1 MAKAVRFSVMVTL
14 DGLEGL
20 ALPTRPYGADRDN
33 GQKRPRDVPAGRDG
47 SVPLEHH
54 AQRAYLHE
62 ELHSR
67 PQPEIAAP
75 AAISFM
81 LLLAGEAEVDRVL
94 DAVAGLC
101 RRYGA
106 APPHGERYFA
116 AQLGELEVRWEQH
129 TEFFTLT
136 FIRTLPDPKAPFAGT
151 AIELVPKDWLD
162 ALPGQVLTAA
172 HIALVP
178 EAGPWR
184 PADIAVLFEG
194 QRVSASRASGG
205 AAAIWTAFRPHG
217 DGFVRYLVAGRQLS
231 RARAGRLVQ
240 RLIEIEAYRMMALL
254 GLPVAR
260 ANSLELRRME
270 ERLAEQVARIGAV
283 RDLAGE
289 KALLDELFA
298 LAAAAERM
306 VAETE
311 YRFGATGAYGQLV
324 ADRFRELRAERLEDY
339 QPLAEFLER
348 RFEPALRTC
357 RSIQAR
363 QVALEERIA
372 RTANLART
380 RVFVELERQ
389 NQELLAS
396 MDRRA
401 KLQLRLQETVEGLS
415 VAAISYYLVGLAAYA
430 LKPPLKELGLG
441 PGASDLV
448 IAGLTPF
455 VVLAVWWGMRQT
467 RRRLHGRES

>member
-1 MAKAVRFSVMVTL
+1 
-14 DGLEGL
+14 
-20 ALPTRPYGADRDN
+20 
-33 GQKRPRDVPAGRDG
+33 
-47 SVPLEHH
+47 VPLEHH
-54 AQRAYLHE
+54 PQRAYLHE
-62 ELHSR
+62 EIHSR
-67 PQPEIAAP
+67 PQPELVLP
-75 AAISFM
+75 AAVSFV
-81 LLLAGEAEVDRVL
+81 LLLAGEAEVERSR
-94 DAVAGLC
+94 DALVDLC

-106 APPHGERYFA
+106 APPHGERHFA
-116 AQLGELEVRWEQH
+116 ARLGELEVRWEQH

-136 FIRTLPDPKAPFAGT
+136 FIRALPDPGQPFVAT
-151 AIELVPKDWLD
+151 AVELVPRDWLD

-172 HIALVP
+172 HIALLD
-178 EAGPWR
+178 EAGPAW
-184 PADIAVLFEG
+184 PTDIPVLFEG
-194 QRVSASRASGG
+194 QRVSASRVSERAAS
-205 AAAIWTAFRPHG
+205 IWTAFRPHG
-217 DGFVRYLVAGRQLS
+217 DGFVRYLVAGRELS
-231 RARAGRLVQ
+231 RARAGRLVH
-240 RLIEIEAYRMMALL
+240 RIVETESYRMMALL

-260 ANSLELRRME
+260 ANSLELRQME

-311 YRFGATGAYGQLV
+311 YRFGATAAYGQLV
-324 ADRFRELRAERLEDY
+324 ADRFRELKAERLGDY

-357 RSIQAR
+357 RSIQER

-389 NQELLAS
+389 NQDLLAS

-401 KLQLRLQETVEGLS
+401 NLQLRLQETVEGLS
-415 VAAISYYLVGLAAYA
+415 VAAISYYLVGLGAYA
-430 LKPPLKELGLG
+430 LKPPMKELGLS
-441 PGASDLV
+441 PGASDLAV
-448 IAGLTPF
+448 AALTPF

-467 RRRLHGRES
+467 RRRLHDRES

>member
-1 MAKAVRFSVMVTL
+1 M
-14 DGLEGL
+14 
-20 ALPTRPYGADRDN
+20 
-33 GQKRPRDVPAGRDG
+33 
-47 SVPLEHH
+47 PLEHH
-54 AQRAYLHE
+54 PQRAYLHE
-62 ELHSR
+62 EIHSR
-67 PQPEIAAP
+67 PQPELAAP
-75 AAISFM
+75 AAVSFI
-81 LLLAGEAEVDRVL
+81 LLLVGEADTGRMREAL
-94 DAVAGLC
+94 AELC

-106 APPHGERYFA
+106 PPPHGERYLA
-116 AQLGELEVRWEQH
+116 AQLGELELRWEQH
-129 TEFFTLT
+129 TEFLTLT
-136 FIRTLPDPKAPFAGT
+136 FIRALPDPDRPFAAT
-151 AIELVPKDWLD
+151 AMDLVPQDWLE

-178 EAGPWR
+178 EPGPLR
-184 PADIAVLFEG
+184 SPDIPALFEG
-194 QRVSASRASGG
+194 QRVSASRVSGG

-240 RLIEIEAYRMMALL
+240 RVIETESYRMMALL

-260 ANSLELRRME
+260 ENSLALRRME

-289 KALLDELFA
+289 KALLDDLFA
-298 LAAAAERM
+298 LAAEAERM

-311 YRFGATGAYGQLV
+311 YRFRATAAYGQLV
-324 ADRFRELRAERLEDY
+324 ADRLRELKAERLEDY

-357 RSIQAR
+357 RAIQGR

-401 KLQLRLQETVEGLS
+401 RLQLRLQETVEGLS
-415 VAAISYYLVGLAAYA
+415 VAAISYYLVGLFAYA
-430 LKPPLKELGLG
+430 LKAPLKELGLT
-441 PGASDLV
+441 PGGSDLA

-467 RRRLHGRES
+467 RRRLHDRES